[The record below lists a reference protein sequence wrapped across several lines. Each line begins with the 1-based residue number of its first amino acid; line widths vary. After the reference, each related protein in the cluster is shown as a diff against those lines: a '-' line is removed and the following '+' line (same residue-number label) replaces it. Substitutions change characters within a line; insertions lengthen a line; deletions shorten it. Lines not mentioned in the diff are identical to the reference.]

1 VIVRIMGEGQWR
13 LDDDAI
19 GRLNELDNE
28 AAQALAREDEEELR
42 RLLRT
47 MAEEVRS
54 RGEQLDD
61 ADLHPSQAIVPPTD
75 LSLEEA
81 HELFEGEG
89 LIPDLPAA

>member
-13 LDDDAI
+13 LDDAAI
-19 GRLNELDNE
+19 GHLNELDNE

-42 RLLRT
+42 RLLDT
-47 MAEEVRS
+47 MADEVRA
-54 RGEQLDD
+54 RGEKLDD
-61 ADLHPSQAIVPPTD
+61 ADLHPSDAIVPPTD
-75 LSLEEA
+75 LSLDEA

>member
-13 LDDDAI
+13 LDDAAI
-19 GRLNELDNE
+19 GHLNELDNE

-42 RLLRT
+42 RLLGT
-47 MAEEVRS
+47 MADEVRAS
-54 RGEQLDD
+54 GEKLDD
-61 ADLHPSQAIVPPTD
+61 ADLHPSDAIVPPTD
-75 LSLEEA
+75 LSLDEA

>member
-19 GRLNELDNE
+19 GRLNELDDQ